1 MLRAGGYGLLPI
13 HDVAKDVIAT
23 FDCGRANLNSFLSD
37 ASHKMHEHRL
47 GFTSVVFHEDV
58 KGPLGYFTLSND
70 AIPLNS
76 SEIFEFGIED
86 GHGLSAFPAVKIGR
100 LAVSSAYHGRGVG
113 GAVMNLILGEVL
125 DGESL
130 SSARLLIVDA
140 DNRPEVVSFYEKHRF
155 VTSLW
160 AERVAKNHATKG
172 VASTVKMIRD
182 VLPSQAS

>member
-113 GAVMNLILGEVL
+113 GAVMNLILGECTPADSRCGQSPGGGQLLRETQVRDQSL
-125 DGESL
+125 GRTCGKES
-130 SSARLLIVDA
+130 RNKGCGV
-140 DNRPEVVSFYEKHRF
+140 NRQDDP
-155 VTSLW
+155 
-160 AERVAKNHATKG
+160 
-172 VASTVKMIRD
+172 
-182 VLPSQAS
+182 